1 MEWRLFLAALALIA
15 LVATLEAPPK
25 RVLIEAV
32 APLYGGTGSP
42 LDTGPW
48 GTSLLYEM
56 LVNEGYR
63 VATSLLLYTP
73 KPGEHVVIVAAWPR
87 ECDSGILPAVVSV
100 WKARGAR
107 VDLLVFSE
115 DECRD
120 ALLAA
125 STLIGVNVTLGPLLS
140 FRGLRAVPIAY
151 PRAGL
156 LAIGYTVKSVS
167 WTPLAA
173 CTPILVDPY
182 SGSPVG
188 ILCRSRGS
196 TLVWVADSHI
206 PTNTLLSLK
215 ASKARRLVEAL
226 LGALGARDA
235 TVVLPVELYP
245 RKDVQKIPLSL
256 VIHPAVLAALAAR
269 SLPASIERGMAA
281 LSALNPL
288 LPYALYAAAAASL
301 LALAAGAPQGGRVAE
316 PEEPG
321 DAAEGEEGGET
332 REEG

>member
-25 RVLIEAV
+25 KVLIEAV

-48 GTSLLYEM
+48 GTSLLYET
-56 LVNEGYR
+56 LIREGYR
-63 VATSLLLYTP
+63 VATSLLLYNP
-73 KPGEHVVIVAAWPR
+73 KPGEHVIIVAAWPR
-87 ECDSGILPAVVSV
+87 ECNSGILPAVASA

-120 ALLAA
+120 ALTAA
-125 STLIGVNVTLGPLLS
+125 RMLVGANVTLGPFLA

-156 LAIGYTVKSVS
+156 LAIGYTVRSIS

-182 SGSPVG
+182 SGSLVG
-188 ILCRSRGS
+188 ILCRTRGS

-215 ASKARRLVEAL
+215 ASRARRLIEAL
-226 LGALGARDA
+226 LEALGARDA

-245 RKDVQKIPLSL
+245 RKDIQKIPLSL
-256 VIHPAVLAALAAR
+256 VIHPAVLAALIAK

-281 LSALNPL
+281 LSAINPL
-288 LPYALYAAAAASL
+288 LPYALYAVAAASL
-301 LALAAGAPQGGRVAE
+301 LALAAGAPQGSRVAE

-321 DAAEGEEGGET
+321 ETAEGGET